1 MLGKSP
7 LQKKRVYLNAEFMD
21 LLDFTAG
28 IFGVSASEILRF
40 SLKGGNDAKCF
51 KKSKRAQSNI
61 FKQNRAKTSKEAGK
75 KETHSDYCLP
85 YFASVE
91 SFANR
96 SAVQPICI
104 LQTSAVTS
112 A

>member
-1 MLGKSP
+1 MLGKIP
-7 LQKKRVYLNAEFMD
+7 LQKERVYLNAEFMD

-61 FKQNRAKTSKEAGK
+61 SKQKRTKAGK
-75 KETHSDYCLP
+75 KEGKKEFSSNYCLP
-85 YFASVE
+85 YFAGVE

-96 SAVQPICI
+96 SAAQPVC
-104 LQTSAVTS
+104 LCKTPAVASA
-112 A
+112 

>member
-7 LQKKRVYLNAEFMD
+7 LQKERVYLNAEFMD

-61 FKQNRAKTSKEAGK
+61 SKQKRAKASKKEGK
-75 KETHSDYCLP
+75 KQAHSHYCLP

-91 SFANR
+91 SLANR
-96 SAVQPICI
+96 SAAQPVCIC
-104 LQTSAVTS
+104 QVAAVASA
-112 A
+112 

>member
-21 LLDFTAG
+21 LLDFTAS

-40 SLKGGNDAKCF
+40 SLKGSNDAKCF

-61 FKQNRAKTSKEAGK
+61 FKQKRTKASKTQGK
-75 KETHSDYCLP
+75 KEPHSDYCLP
-85 YFASVE
+85 HFASVE

-96 SAVQPICI
+96 SAAQPVCL
-104 LQTSAVTS
+104 LQTSAVAS

>member
-7 LQKKRVYLNAEFMD
+7 LQKERVYLNAEFMD
-21 LLDFTAG
+21 LLDFTAS

-61 FKQNRAKTSKEAGK
+61 FKQKRAKTSKEEGK
-75 KETHSDYCLP
+75 KQAHSDYCLP

-96 SAVQPICI
+96 SAAQPVCL

>member
-7 LQKKRVYLNAEFMD
+7 LQKERVYLNAEFMD
-21 LLDFTAG
+21 LLDFTAR

-51 KKSKRAQSNI
+51 KKSKRAQGNI
-61 FKQNRAKTSKEAGK
+61 FKQKRAKTSKKASK
-75 KETHSDYCLP
+75 KGAHSDYCLP

-96 SAVQPICI
+96 SAAQPVCL
-104 LQTSAVTS
+104 LQTSAVAS

>member
-7 LQKKRVYLNAEFMD
+7 LQKERVYLNAEFMD
-21 LLDFTAG
+21 LLDFTAS

-40 SLKGGNDAKCF
+40 SLKGGSDAKCF

-61 FKQNRAKTSKEAGK
+61 FKQKRAKTSKETGK
-75 KETHSDYCLP
+75 KGAHSDYCLP
-85 YFASVE
+85 YFESVG

-96 SAVQPICI
+96 SAAQPICL
-104 LQTSAVTS
+104 LQTSAVAS